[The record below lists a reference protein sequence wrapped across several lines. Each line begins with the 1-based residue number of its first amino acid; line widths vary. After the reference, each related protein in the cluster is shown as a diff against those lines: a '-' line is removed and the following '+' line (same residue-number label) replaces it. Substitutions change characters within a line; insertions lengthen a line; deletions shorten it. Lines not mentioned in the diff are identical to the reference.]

1 MAMPPLCIAAGCA
14 FFGSP
19 ENDGKCSM
27 CVDKGEDM
35 VAGPDDNVPD
45 PFKVGADGDEET
57 APDTCVESL
66 FATANELKAEGNEA
80 FKAGDYGKAIT
91 SYMLATDHLTSTAAK
106 RALRWEWEH
115 MDSHIVLRDSD
126 GGAVRDQDTAS
137 PLLATLHTNRAASHV
152 KLEQW
157 EAAAAS
163 ATKVSS
169 RSSVAPPIPMP
180 WRLWPYASR
189 PCAYAPQALELDC
202 SSTKARFR
210 RGVAYSHLGR
220 MEDARL
226 DLTAVAKADPRNRE
240 ARTVLEVVLA
250 ALKERKG
257 AERAMFSRAFSGPSL
272 YAEEEA
278 RAARA
283 AHKAAEAKAAEE
295 VIVCDLV

>member
-57 APDTCVESL
+57 APDTCVKSL

-106 RALRWEWEH
+106 RKLRWEWEH

-169 RSSVAPPIPMP
+169 RSSVAPYPYPCLGGSGPMHP
-180 WRLWPYASR
+180 GR
-189 PCAYAPQALELDC
+189 APMHHRRS
-202 SSTKARFR
+202 SSTAAAPRL
-210 RGVAYSHLGR
+210 AS
-220 MEDARL
+220 DAAWP
-226 DLTAVAKADPRNRE
+226 T
-240 ARTVLEVVLA
+240 RTWA
-250 ALKERKG
+250 AWRTPG
-257 AERAMFSRAFSGPSL
+257 WT
-272 YAEEEA
+272 
-278 RAARA
+278 
-283 AHKAAEAKAAEE
+283 
-295 VIVCDLV
+295 